1 MVVLGTAFAVVI
13 AKQLYGGL
21 GHNPFNPA
29 MIGYVVLLISFP
41 VQMTS
46 WLPSYE
52 IAAHIPAFSDA
63 LQMIFTGHTAAG
75 GDMAS
80 LRLGIDGVS
89 QPPRWIPLKPPCMPD
104 IAFSRCC
111 NCRSTAACW
120 QVWAGSG

>member
-1 MVVLGTAFAVVI
+1 M
-13 AKQLYGGL
+13 
-21 GHNPFNPA
+21 
-29 MIGYVVLLISFP
+29 LLISFP

-89 QPPRWIPLKPPCMPD
+89 PVSYTHLRAHETVLDLVCRLLLEKK
-104 IAFSRCC
+104 
-111 NCRSTAACW
+111 NKTTVHCRSASARLLPLPLSTPLPFFFF
-120 QVWAGSG
+120 